1 MAAQPGEGVRAVSV
15 EDRPADHAY
24 TPTVSSSPETPHT
37 IDLTAPFMIGDVEI
51 ANRVIVA
58 PMAGVSVQAFRRQG
72 KRFGAGLVCSEMV
85 SAAGLTY
92 KNERTLGY
100 LRIARDEHP
109 LAVQVFGSDPA
120 ACADAA
126 RMCVAAGADIVDLNM
141 GCPVRKVTKTSSGAS
156 LLEDADLACRITQ
169 AVAEAVPVPVTVK
182 LRRGVRNGSRSAL
195 ELGPRLV
202 GVGAMALTLH
212 PRSAVQM
219 YTGEADHTLTAEL
232 VSLVDVPVFASG
244 DITSRARAQAVLA
257 TTGATAVMIG
267 RGVQGNPWLLR
278 ELLEGHV
285 ETPTDDELAAE
296 IVRFVRE
303 VSRELGPER
312 AVGWL
317 RKFYGWY
324 LRGGRLGKHMR
335 AALATSTTVA
345 EVERHLIEAAPGA
358 VELIERS
365 DREIAALG
373 DIEDDSYLD
382 LPISIYAGG

>member
-1 MAAQPGEGVRAVSV
+1 
-15 EDRPADHAY
+15 
-24 TPTVSSSPETPHT
+24 
-37 IDLTAPFMIGDVEI
+37 
-51 ANRVIVA
+51 
-58 PMAGVSVQAFRRQG
+58 
-72 KRFGAGLVCSEMV
+72 
-85 SAAGLTY
+85 
-92 KNERTLGY
+92 
-100 LRIARDEHP
+100 
-109 LAVQVFGSDPA
+109 
-120 ACADAA
+120 
-126 RMCVAAGADIVDLNM
+126 MCVAAGADIVDLNM

-156 LLEDADLACRITQ
+156 LLEDADLACRITA

-202 GVGAMALTLH
+202 DAGAMALTLH

-219 YTGEADHTLTAEL
+219 YTGQADHTLTAEL

-278 ELLEGHV
+278 ELLDGHA
-285 ETPTDDELAAE
+285 ETPSDDELAAE

-303 VSRELGPER
+303 VSRELGADR
-312 AVGWL
+312 CVGWL

-324 LRGGRLGKHMR
+324 LRGGRLGSHMR
-335 AALATSTTVA
+335 SALATAQTVD
-345 EVERHLIEAAPGA
+345 EIERLLIDAAPGA
-358 VELIERS
+358 VALLEQA

-382 LPISIYAGG
+382 LPISIYSGG

>member
-1 MAAQPGEGVRAVSV
+1 VRRATYTLRVS
-15 EDRPADHAY
+15 A
-24 TPTVSSSPETPHT
+24 TETAPHT
-37 IDLTAPFMIGDVEI
+37 IDLTAPFLVGDVEI

-85 SAAGLTY
+85 SAAGLTH

-100 LRIARDEHP
+100 LRIAQDEHP

-141 GCPVRKVTKTSSGAS
+141 GCPVRKVTKTASGAS
-156 LLEDADLACRITQ
+156 LLEDADLACRITA
-169 AVAEAVPVPVTVK
+169 AVVDAVDVPVTVK

-202 GVGAMALTLH
+202 DVGAKALTLH

-219 YTGEADHTLTAEL
+219 YTGQADHTLTAEL

-267 RGVQGNPWLLR
+267 RGVQGNPWILR
-278 ELLEGHV
+278 ELLDGHA
-285 ETPTDDELAAE
+285 ETPSDDELAAE

-303 VSRELGPER
+303 VSRELGADR
-312 AVGWL
+312 CVGWL

-324 LRGGRLGKHMR
+324 LRGGRLGSHMR
-335 AALATSTTVA
+335 SALATAQSVD
-345 EVERHLIEAAPGA
+345 EIERLLIEAAPGA
-358 VELIERS
+358 VDLIARS

-373 DIEDDSYLD
+373 NIEDDSYLD
-382 LPISIYAGG
+382 LPISIYSGG